1 MLIEPKKLS
10 ALIREKKKLAA
21 QAQPALVH
29 TDARPD
35 LDPMDM
41 YNMQQQGRIE
51 ATIESPHK
59 INAEETAIM
68 ENDGKDGNNIGVT
81 PEEKKRMA
89 RLHAYFD
96 TIDLSA

>member
-21 QAQPALVH
+21 EAQPGLVH

-41 YNMQQQGRIE
+41 YNMQQRGRIE
-51 ATIESPHK
+51 GTLDTPHK
-59 INAEETAIM
+59 INAEETAIQ
-68 ENDGKDGNNIGVT
+68 EGSDADDIGVT
-81 PEEKKRMA
+81 PEEKKRMG
-89 RLHAYFD
+89 RLRAYFD
-96 TIDLSA
+96 TVDLSA